1 MPSTRP
7 PPLPCAGCLCRLTER
22 STSSQVGPLPGNL
35 PRSPPPSPHLCAF
48 SSRRRQTEGR
58 RHDARHP
65 VRLHRALGVHHRH
78 PEEEPDP
85 ALRNGLRLQ
94 GRAAVR
100 ALVPNVWAPH
110 ALTDAFLRSSDH
122 SLHLHPLPDQRPLG
136 VPVDGLGDGESR
148 VRTAGPTLR
157 LHQEERRLVCLV
169 QRGGT
174 TQKGLHGHRRSLTA
188 LLSNLPRY
196 QKTHF
201 FLLVSVSAKHA
212 LSGAF
217 LFAGLL
223 VCFCACVLFLPNALM
238 NPALSTPLYS

>member
-1 MPSTRP
+1 MHVTLCDFIELWESTTATQKKSLTQRYDM
-7 PPLPCAGCLCRLTER
+7 GCDCKVER
-22 STSSQVGPLPGNL
+22 
-35 PRSPPPSPHLCAF
+35 RSGRWF
-48 SSRRRQTEGR
+48 S
-58 RHDARHP
+58 
-65 VRLHRALGVHHRH
+65 
-78 PEEEPDP
+78 
-85 ALRNGLRLQ
+85 
-94 GRAAVR
+94 
-100 ALVPNVWAPH
+100 NVWAPR

-223 VCFCACVLFLPNALM
+223 VCFCACVLFLLNALM
-238 NPALSTPLYS
+238 NPALSTLCTHKSTALRHKPLLSDLIKGCLSHFNLPSSFRPSFQPCSCSLDSFLVRICKTFPLLCS